1 MVDPTQSTLGKTF
14 LTRLA
19 ATALVAALA
28 VPPTALGDEPALA
41 IAADSA
47 ELEWGPCPEFM
58 PEGCAIAVLHG
69 NPAEPNAD
77 VLFKLPGNST
87 APPHWHTSAERMVLI
102 SGELQVQYDGQ
113 GAQRLSAGDYAYGP
127 PCLSHSASCD
137 SDEDCVL
144 FIAFEEPVDAMPT
157 EE

>member
-28 VPPTALGDEPALA
+28 VPPALGDEPALA

-127 PCLSHSASCD
+127 PRLSHSASCD

-157 EE
+157 DE